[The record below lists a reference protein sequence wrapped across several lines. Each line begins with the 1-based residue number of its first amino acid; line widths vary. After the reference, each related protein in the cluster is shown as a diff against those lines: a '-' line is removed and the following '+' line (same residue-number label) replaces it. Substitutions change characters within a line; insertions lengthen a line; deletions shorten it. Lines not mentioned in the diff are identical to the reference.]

1 LDDAAAGAL
10 VAETLTVPGLGCVPP
25 VHAVFD
31 ASYEAS
37 APGLMVMVHSPSGDN
52 VAPVQLSV
60 VICVPGAK
68 EAGVTVNGV
77 VVSVV
82 LVFLMVMS
90 LEFPDSA
97 AFVYAQPAVADGQF
111 TASASVAGVAVNGVL
126 LATPLT
132 VIDEEDSAL
141 AR

>member
-1 LDDAAAGAL
+1 
-10 VAETLTVPGLGCVPP
+10 
-25 VHAVFD
+25 
-31 ASYEAS
+31 
-37 APGLMVMVHSPSGDN
+37 MVHVPCGGKT
-52 VAPVQLSV
+52 APAQLSV

-82 LVFLMVMS
+82 LVFLMVIS
-90 LEFPDSA
+90 LGFPDKA
-97 AFVYAQPAVADGQF
+97 AFVYAQPAAAEGHL

-126 LATPLT
+126 LAAPLT
-132 VIDEEDSAL
+132 VIDEEDSAF